1 MKLNLKRTLVI
12 FTSALLLSSCGSV
25 AGTMKTSDNAFSM
38 ETSAFNAYPSDNG
51 TLDVMTEEY
60 GYTANA
66 KTAPV
71 QTSTKRTFSNERAVE
86 NDLENRKLIKN
97 ANLSIET
104 QTFTDCIDALVEQI
118 RVFGGYIENSSVYGN
133 EQYERRSAEYTI
145 RIPEEQYDHF
155 LEGLLTVGSIIS
167 RTESVED
174 VTLQYTDVES
184 RIRSLET
191 EYNTLLAILEKCDNV
206 SDVIEV
212 QNRITDVT
220 SELDSYKSRLR
231 MYDNFISYCTI
242 YIHVNEVRTFTEP
255 TENITLWQRITR
267 DIRYNYA
274 DLGDW
279 MIDFFIWLVSALPIL
294 LVIAVIVLLIV
305 RAVRRANQKR
315 IEREKAAE
323 MAKYPSY
330 TVPVSTEEQQKEPSS
345 KI

>member
-1 MKLNLKRTLVI
+1 MKRNPMRTLVL
-12 FTSALLLSSCGSV
+12 FASALFLLSSCSSDAKSSEDSILYAENDTIISYGYDPGDYEEWDVSVEESGMTMAETASMQTNAVSSQESV
-25 AGTMKTSDNAFSM
+25 A
-38 ETSAFNAYPSDNG
+38 
-51 TLDVMTEEY
+51 
-60 GYTANA
+60 
-66 KTAPV
+66 
-71 QTSTKRTFSNERAVE
+71 E

-104 QTFTDCIDALVEQI
+104 QTFTDCINALTAQI
-118 RVFGGYIENSSVYGN
+118 RECGGYIENSSVYGN
-133 EQYERRSAEYTI
+133 AEYERRNANYTI
-145 RIPEEQYDHF
+145 RVPEDRYENF
-155 LEGLLTVGSIIS
+155 LEGVAMVGSVVS

-220 SELDSYKSRLR
+220 YELDSYKSRLR
-231 MYDNFISYCTI
+231 MYDNLISYCTI
-242 YIHVNEVRTFTEP
+242 YVNVSEVRTYTEP

-267 DIRYNYA
+267 TIRDNYV
-274 DLGDW
+274 DLGDGL
-279 MIDFFIWLVSALPIL
+279 IDFFIWFVSALPIL

-305 RAVRRANQKR
+305 RAVRRTRRKR
-315 IEREKAAE
+315 NERKKAAE
-323 MAKYPSY
+323 ITKDLPK
-330 TVPVSTEEQQKEPSS
+330 EKQKESDD